1 MKIKSLFKVFTE
13 WRDLKWKN
21 IVLQEEMD
29 TLMDEMARV
38 RLENRAY
45 DAELG
50 TTANKILKLRCE
62 LNNVRQI
69 IRLDGKI
76 KIEQRKQWARDKTP
90 GLMEAELAKVEK
102 ERDELKAKFIKAG
115 GALDATYI
123 KELEAELAKVEKHNY
138 INGTLEGAEYE
149 NKIKELEAEQ
159 RKQWARYNAPQLLEG
174 EDDAEK

>member
-21 IVLQEEMD
+21 TVLQEEMD

-90 GLMEAELAKVEK
+90 GLLEAELAKVEK

-123 KELEAELAKVEKHNY
+123 KELEAEQH
-138 INGTLEGAEYE
+138 
-149 NKIKELEAEQ
+149 
-159 RKQWARYNAPQLLEG
+159 KQWARDNAPQLLEG
-174 EDDAEK
+174 EDDAGK